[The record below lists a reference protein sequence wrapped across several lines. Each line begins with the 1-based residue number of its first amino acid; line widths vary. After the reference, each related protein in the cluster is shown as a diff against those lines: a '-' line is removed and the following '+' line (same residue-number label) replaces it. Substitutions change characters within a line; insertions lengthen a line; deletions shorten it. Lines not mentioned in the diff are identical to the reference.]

1 MNNIL
6 EKANYCASCVTKP
19 CQIGC
24 PFNNDITSFI
34 KDIKNKD
41 YYHAYEVLS
50 ETTVLPAICGRVC
63 PYDKQCQGACVKR
76 VSYDAVSIGELETFI
91 GDLSIEN
98 NWVIPKKESSNRK
111 EKVAIIGG
119 GPAGLVCAA
128 FLAKNGV
135 HPTIY
140 EKHNYLGGILHHGIP
155 DFRLPKDVLKNTID
169 KILGLGVEVKLNK
182 ELGKDITIESLEKEY
197 DAVFLGIGGNISLQ
211 MHIPG
216 ENLKGVYG
224 GNELLENKNHPEYHG
239 KTVIVSGG
247 GNVAMDVSR
256 TVKRLGAEHVYV
268 IYRRG
273 EKEMPATQT
282 EIADAKKDGVEFL
295 FQHNILNIEGTTQV
309 TGVEVIKTEL
319 VQKEGESRL
328 SPVNIEGSNYHIPC
342 DYVMMA
348 IGSTVEERVVQT
360 LELERTARGKIKID
374 SEGRTSNKKIF
385 AGGDLTNTPGT
396 VAFAGRSGRDAA
408 NAILEYLEKKSDN

>member
-1 MNNIL
+1 MNSII
-6 EKANYCASCVTKP
+6 EKANYCVRCVTKP

-24 PFNNDITSFI
+24 PFNNDITEFI
-34 KDIKNKD
+34 KDIKNKS
-41 YYHAYEVLS
+41 YYHAYEILS
-50 ETTVLPAICGRVC
+50 KTTVLPAICGRVC
-63 PYDKQCQGACVKR
+63 PYDKQCQGACVKK
-76 VSYDAVSIGELETFI
+76 VSYNAVHIGELETFI

-98 NWVIPKKESSNRK
+98 HWKIPKKEISTRK
-111 EKVAIIGG
+111 GKVAIVGA

-135 HPTIY
+135 QPTIY
-140 EKHNYLGGILHHGIP
+140 EKHDYLGGILYHGIP
-155 DFRLPKDVLKNTID
+155 DFRLPKDVLKKTID
-169 KILGLGVEVKLNK
+169 KILELALEVKLNQ
-182 ELGKDITIESLEKEY
+182 ELGKDITIEDLEKEY
-197 DAVFLGIGGNISLQ
+197 DAIFLGIGGNISQ
-211 MHIPG
+211 WMHIPG
-216 ENLKGVYG
+216 ENLKGVFG
-224 GNELLENKNHPEYHG
+224 GNELLENKIYPEYHG
-239 KTVIVSGG
+239 RTVIVSGG

-273 EKEMPATQT
+273 EKEMPATKE

-295 FQHNILNIEGTTQV
+295 FQHNILKVEGETRV

-348 IGSTVEERVVQT
+348 IGSTVEERVVGT
-360 LELERTARGKIKID
+360 LGLERTARGKVKID
-374 SEGRTSNKKIF
+374 SEGRTSNEKIF

-408 NAILEYLEKKSDN
+408 YAIMEYLDCKNDN

>member
-1 MNNIL
+1 MNNII

-41 YYHAYEVLS
+41 YQHAYEVLS
-50 ETTVLPAICGRVC
+50 EATVLPAICGRVC

-98 NWVIPKKESSNRK
+98 NWMIPKKEHSSRK

-140 EKHNYLGGILHHGIP
+140 EKHNYLGGILYHGIP
-155 DFRLPKDVLKNTID
+155 DFRLPKDILKKTID
-169 KILGLGVEVKLNK
+169 KILDLGVEVKLNN
-182 ELGKDITIESLEKEY
+182 ELGKVITIESLEKEY
-197 DAVFLGIGGNISLQ
+197 DAIFLGIGGNISLK

-216 ENLKGVYG
+216 ENLKGVFG
-224 GNELLENKNHPEYHG
+224 GNELLENNSHPEYYG

-256 TVKRLGAEHVYV
+256 TVKRLGADHVYV

-295 FQHNILNIEGTTQV
+295 FQHNILNIEGTTHV

-328 SPVNIEGSNYHIPC
+328 SPLNIEGSNYHISC

-374 SEGRTSNKKIF
+374 SEGRTSNEKIF

-408 NAILEYLEKKSDN
+408 YAILEYLEKKSDN

>member
-24 PFNNDITSFI
+24 PFNNDITLFI

-41 YYHAYEVLS
+41 YQHAYEVLS

-98 NWVIPKKESSNRK
+98 NWMIPKKDSSNRK

-140 EKHNYLGGILHHGIP
+140 EKHNYLGGILYHGIP
-155 DFRLPKDVLKNTID
+155 DFRLPKDILKKTID
-169 KILGLGVEVKLNK
+169 KILDLGVEVKLNQ
-182 ELGKDITIESLEKEY
+182 ELGRDITLDYLEKEY

-216 ENLKGVYG
+216 ENLKGVFG
-224 GNELLENKNHPEYHG
+224 GNELLENKIHPEYRG

-273 EKEMPATQT
+273 EKEMPATKE
-282 EIADAKKDGVEFL
+282 EIAGAKKDGVEFL

-348 IGSTVEERVVQT
+348 IGSTVEESVVQT
-360 LELERTARGKIKID
+360 LELERTARGKIKILIPQ
-374 SEGRTSNKKIF
+374 ERLPLLVEVEEMQPMPF
-385 AGGDLTNTPGT
+385 
-396 VAFAGRSGRDAA
+396 
-408 NAILEYLEKKSDN
+408 

>member
-1 MNNIL
+1 
-6 EKANYCASCVTKP
+6 
-19 CQIGC
+19 
-24 PFNNDITSFI
+24 
-34 KDIKNKD
+34 
-41 YYHAYEVLS
+41 
-50 ETTVLPAICGRVC
+50 
-63 PYDKQCQGACVKR
+63 
-76 VSYDAVSIGELETFI
+76 
-91 GDLSIEN
+91 
-98 NWVIPKKESSNRK
+98 
-111 EKVAIIGG
+111 
-119 GPAGLVCAA
+119 
-128 FLAKNGV
+128 
-135 HPTIY
+135 
-140 EKHNYLGGILHHGIP
+140 
-155 DFRLPKDVLKNTID
+155 
-169 KILGLGVEVKLNK
+169 
-182 ELGKDITIESLEKEY
+182 
-197 DAVFLGIGGNISLQ
+197 

-216 ENLKGVYG
+216 ENLKGVFG
-224 GNELLENKNHPEYHG
+224 GNELLENNSHPEYYG

-256 TVKRLGAEHVYV
+256 TVKRLGADHVYV

-295 FQHNILNIEGTTQV
+295 FQHNILNIEGTTHV

-328 SPVNIEGSNYHIPC
+328 SPLNIEGSNYHISC

-374 SEGRTSNKKIF
+374 SEGRTSNEKIF

-408 NAILEYLEKKSDN
+408 YAILEYLEKKSDN

>member
-1 MNNIL
+1 MNSIL

-19 CQIGC
+19 CQVGC

-34 KDIKNKD
+34 KDIKSKD
-41 YYHAYEVLS
+41 YEHAYRVLCQ
-50 ETTVLPAICGRVC
+50 TTVLPAICGRVC
-63 PYDKQCQGACVKR
+63 PYDKQCQGACVKK
-76 VSYDAVSIGELETFI
+76 VSYDAVRIGELEAFI
-91 GDLSIEN
+91 GDLSIKN
-98 NWVIPKKESSNRK
+98 NWSIVRNDCPKRW
-111 EKVAIIGG
+111 EKVAIVGG

-128 FLAKNGV
+128 FLAINGISSV
-135 HPTIY
+135 IY
-140 EKHNYLGGILHHGIP
+140 EKHNYLGGILSHGIP
-155 DFRLPKDVLKNTID
+155 EFRLPKDILKKTID
-169 KILGLGVEVKLNK
+169 KILDLGVEVKLNQ
-182 ELGKDITIESLEKEY
+182 ELGRDITLDYLEKEY
-197 DAVFLGIGGNISLQ
+197 DAIFLGIGGNISLK

-216 ENLKGVYG
+216 EDLSGVYG
-224 GNELLENKNHPEYHG
+224 GNEILENNSHPDYHE
-239 KTVIVSGG
+239 KTVVVSGG

-273 EKEMPATQT
+273 EKEMPATKE

-295 FQHNILNIEGTTQV
+295 FQHNILKIDGV
-309 TGVEVIKTEL
+309 TKVKGVEVIKTDL
-319 VQKEGESRL
+319 IQNEGESRL

-348 IGSTVEERVVQT
+348 IGSMVEESVVSG
-360 LELERTARGKIKID
+360 LGLERTPRGKVKID
-374 SEGRTSNKKIF
+374 QEGRTSRVNIF

-408 NAILEYLEKKSDN
+408 YAIMEYLDKKNGN

>member
-1 MNNIL
+1 MNSII
-6 EKANYCASCVTKP
+6 EKANSCVRCVTKP

-24 PFNNDITSFI
+24 PFNNDITAFI
-34 KDIKNKD
+34 KDIKNKS
-41 YYHAYEVLS
+41 YYHAYEILS
-50 ETTVLPAICGRVC
+50 KTTVLPAICGRVC
-63 PYDKQCQGACVKR
+63 PYDKQCQGACVKK
-76 VSYDAVSIGELETFI
+76 VSYNAVRIGELETFI

-98 NWVIPKKESSNRK
+98 NWKIPKKEISTRK
-111 EKVAIIGG
+111 EKVAIVGA

-135 HPTIY
+135 QPAIY
-140 EKHNYLGGILHHGIP
+140 EKHDYLGGILYYGIP
-155 DFRLPKDVLKNTID
+155 DFRLPKDVLKKTID
-169 KILGLGVEVKLNK
+169 KILELGVEVKLNQ
-182 ELGKDITIESLEKEY
+182 ELGKDITIEDLEKEY
-197 DAVFLGIGGNISLQ
+197 DAIFLGIGGNISLQ

-216 ENLKGVYG
+216 ENLKGVFG
-224 GNELLENKNHPEYHG
+224 GNELLENKIHPEYHG

-295 FQHNILNIEGTTQV
+295 FQHNILKVEGETRV

-348 IGSTVEERVVQT
+348 IGSTVEKKFVVK
-360 LELERTARGKIKID
+360 LELVLTDRKKIKID
-374 SEGRTSNKKIF
+374 SEGRTSNEKIF

-408 NAILEYLEKKSDN
+408 YAIIEYLDCKNDN

>member
-1 MNNIL
+1 MNSII
-6 EKANYCASCVTKP
+6 EKANYCVRCVTKP

-24 PFNNDITSFI
+24 PFNNDITEFI
-34 KDIKNKD
+34 KDIKNKS
-41 YYHAYEVLS
+41 YYHAYEILS
-50 ETTVLPAICGRVC
+50 KTTVLPAICGRVC
-63 PYDKQCQGACVKR
+63 PYDKQCQGACVKK
-76 VSYDAVSIGELETFI
+76 VSYNAVHIGELETFI

-98 NWVIPKKESSNRK
+98 HWKIPKKEISTRK
-111 EKVAIIGG
+111 GKVAIVGA

-135 HPTIY
+135 QPTIY
-140 EKHNYLGGILHHGIP
+140 EKHDYLGGILYHGIP
-155 DFRLPKDVLKNTID
+155 DFRLPKDVLKKTID
-169 KILGLGVEVKLNK
+169 KILELGVEVKLNQ
-182 ELGKDITIESLEKEY
+182 ELGKDITIEDLEKEY
-197 DAVFLGIGGNISLQ
+197 DAIFLGIGGNISQ
-211 MHIPG
+211 WMHIPG
-216 ENLKGVYG
+216 ENLKGVFG
-224 GNELLENKNHPEYHG
+224 GNELLENKIYPEYHG
-239 KTVIVSGG
+239 RTVIVSGG

-273 EKEMPATQT
+273 EKEMPATKE

-295 FQHNILNIEGTTQV
+295 FQHNILKVEGETRV

-348 IGSTVEERVVQT
+348 IGSTVEERVVGT
-360 LELERTARGKIKID
+360 LGLERTARGKVKID
-374 SEGRTSNKKIF
+374 SEGRTSNEKIF

-408 NAILEYLEKKSDN
+408 YAIMEYLDCKNDN